1 MPELSP
7 VPIKEISAQIHG
19 VGGYKTVHTVAD
31 LAGILMSNSWPKKA
45 GDPFFQRAIAACL
58 TALEVQGQGDKARR
72 AFVDAAR
79 KAGIAVLPDDAV
91 RH

>member
-1 MPELSP
+1 MADLSP
-7 VPIKEISAQIHG
+7 VPIKAISAELHG

-45 GDPFFQRAIAACL
+45 GDLTFKRAISACL
-58 TALEVQGQGDKARR
+58 TALEIQADGAKARR
-72 AFVDAAR
+72 AFVDAAHR
-79 KAGIAVLPDDAV
+79 AGITVLPDDAA

>member
-1 MPELSP
+1 
-7 VPIKEISAQIHG
+7 
-19 VGGYKTVHTVAD
+19 
-31 LAGILMSNSWPKKA
+31 
-45 GDPFFQRAIAACL
+45 L

-79 KAGIAVLPDDAV
+79 KAGITVLPDDAV